1 MTHPAK
7 TDQDDRTAFSQSSV
21 RYVDPLRDPAGMKRI
36 SPAERAALR
45 IVNQRI
51 AAKPRLVDVVD
62 FLFDETQGLIP
73 CDRMSLAL
81 VEEDGRRIVAHH
93 VRASYSPVLLGPG
106 FSQDLNDTSLASVL
120 MDGVPR
126 IIGNLEQYLGEHP
139 CSRSTELLLREGIR
153 SSLTCPLIVEG
164 RVVGFLFRSSRT
176 PFQYSRKSVE
186 LQISIGER
194 ISQAVEKAWRIE
206 QLEEANRGYF
216 EMLGF
221 VSHEL
226 KNPVASMVTDARLVA
241 DGYLGEVAPAQ
252 RNKLERLIKK
262 GEQLLELVGEYLDL
276 AQMEGNEL
284 QANFAQ
290 RVPLE
295 SAVIEPAV
303 EVIRPQI
310 ESRAMK
316 LLIDMSQ
323 TPRLLLDCDPVLLRI
338 VLVNLLANAVKYG
351 RDGGEIRVRVSAS
364 RSRITVAVWNQGPGF
379 PLAERAK
386 LFHRF
391 SRLDEPELRKS
402 RGTGLGLYNAWRI
415 VQLHGGTMRATSEQ
429 GSWAQFSFEIP
440 QPPGPKCAVE
450 ETTRD
455 RAEADNG

>member
-1 MTHPAK
+1 ME
-7 TDQDDRTAFSQSSV
+7 
-21 RYVDPLRDPAGMKRI
+21 RI
-36 SPAERAALR
+36 TPEERATLR

-51 AAKPRLVDVVD
+51 AAKPRLIDVVD

-81 VEEDGRRIVAHH
+81 VEEDGRRIVARH
-93 VRASYSPVLLGPG
+93 VRASYSPILLGSG
-106 FSQDLNDTSLASVL
+106 FSQDLNDTSLSSVL
-120 MDGVPR
+120 LDGAPR
-126 IIGNLEQYLGEHP
+126 IIGDLEQYLGEHP
-139 CSRSTELLLREGIR
+139 CSRSTELLVREGIR

-176 PFQYSRKSVE
+176 PFEYSRKSVE

-284 QANFAQ
+284 QATFAQ
-290 RVPLE
+290 RVSLE

-303 EVIRPQI
+303 EVVRPQI
-310 ESRAMK
+310 EAQAMK
-316 LLIDMSQ
+316 LVVDMSQ

-351 RDGGEIRVRVSAS
+351 REEGEIRLKVSAG
-364 RSRITVAVWNQGPGF
+364 RSRVTIAVRNQGPGF
-379 PLAERAK
+379 ALSERSK
-386 LFHRF
+386 LFRRF
-391 SRLDEPELRKS
+391 SRLDDPELRKS

-415 VQLHGGTMRATSEQ
+415 VQLHGGTMQATSER
-429 GSWAQFSFEIP
+429 GSWAQFSFDIP
-440 QPPGPKCAVE
+440 QPPGLKCAAE
-450 ETTRD
+450 ESNPERI
-455 RAEADNG
+455 EANHRR

>member
-1 MTHPAK
+1 VTRSLKPDH
-7 TDQDDRTAFSQSSV
+7 DDRTAFSRSSV
-21 RYVDPLRDPAGMKRI
+21 RFVDPLRDLAGMERI
-36 SPAERAALR
+36 TPEERATLR

-62 FLFDETQGLIP
+62 FLFDETQSLIP
-73 CDRMSLAL
+73 CDRISLAL
-81 VEEDGRRIVAHH
+81 IEEDGRRIVANH
-93 VRASYSPVLLGPG
+93 VRANYSPVLLGRG
-106 FSQDLNDTSLASVL
+106 FAQDFNDTSLASVL
-120 MDGVPR
+120 SDGIPR
-126 IIGNLEQYLGEHP
+126 IIGDLEQYLGEHP

-276 AQMEGNEL
+276 AQMESNEL

-290 RVPLE
+290 RVSLE
-295 SAVIEPAV
+295 SAVIEPVV
-303 EVIRPQI
+303 EMVRPQI
-310 ESRAMK
+310 DLRAMR
-316 LLIDMSQ
+316 LTVDMSQ

-338 VLVNLLANAVKYG
+338 VLVNLMANAVKYG
-351 RDGGEIRVRVSAS
+351 REGGEIRLKVSAG
-364 RSRITVAVWNQGPGF
+364 RSRVTVAVWNQGPGF
-379 PLAERAK
+379 QLTERSK
-386 LFHRF
+386 LFRRF
-391 SRLDEPELRKS
+391 SRLDDPELRKS

-415 VQLHGGTMRATSEQ
+415 VQLHGGTMQATSEQ

-440 QPPGPKCAVE
+440 QPPGPKCVA
-450 ETTRD
+450 
-455 RAEADNG
+455 